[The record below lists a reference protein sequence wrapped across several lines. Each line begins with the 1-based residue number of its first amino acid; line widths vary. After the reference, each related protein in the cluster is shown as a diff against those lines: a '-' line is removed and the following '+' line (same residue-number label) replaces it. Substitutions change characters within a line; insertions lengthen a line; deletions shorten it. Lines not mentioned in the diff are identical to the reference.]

1 MDPKKGEDKA
11 KSLFSDGTKVS
22 VKTANQ
28 SGLLGTVRYYGTMT
42 GSTGNWVGVEL
53 DSALGKCNGSQGGKS
68 YFTCKNNFG
77 IFVRSTQVKIIEEE
91 QSSISRGPSTKKTED
106 LQKPEEDDSKA
117 REEVKQRIA
126 EKKQKI
132 VDQIKKDLKDD
143 TARPD
148 DPNAELSLLKKEE
161 TIKLLEED
169 NHKLRT
175 EVDRAKKMMSHD
187 SSLIADL
194 KSKIANLET
203 QAKSKTISADT
214 QELIETLTLEK
225 ELAEEN
231 AESLQQELHKAEKE
245 LAEIKEDL
253 ELKTLELEEY
263 QEDAQRAAMSD
274 ESESFNVSELKI
286 ALKRL
291 YNESQNQKVMYENRV
306 QQLENQIA
314 DIPSVEAKI
323 RQIGELKLEM
333 VNKQKEIMA
342 LKEALE
348 EASEQAEMVEKLTED
363 NFNKTEKIM
372 ELNERLKEL
381 QELHEL
387 EEQMAEEQAELEKTL
402 NSEMHDREVT
412 IQNLKNELTK
422 MEMQKVDYEKTINQF
437 RVRVCEL
444 TNDVQS
450 LKDQLADSGE
460 EEKVKKMQTLMEKN
474 VMINN
479 KMREMMTMHIN
490 GKLNEVLYS
499 GLLNKVLYMES
510 CVPSN
515 VVELLDMQTL
525 SNYLLLSTLRGKT
538 YILLSEV
545 IRITIDTIHDKYLIR
560 WVANLGALSVN
571 LIYDCVGIED
581 HLKTLSHKDYL
592 DFMRQI
598 DWSQFLSINSNVD
611 NFLKLLKEGGISSTI
626 SLDTFNYSVG
636 IIHHFSI
643 QAVPAFS
650 GKAALSRACL
660 QLSVGIYCLL
670 QMYALNDAI
679 TGAVDYKDL
688 LNKCLAYGK
697 LLLDLGG
704 DEDPVPL
711 KVMADV
717 FSSRYSA
724 VSKLLFDNEVGDYSG
739 YSWVEWFMSSEKDV
753 KSFSNFSIIKRQEER
768 KNSGPWTTQAL
779 NVKEKLNKFEETS
792 RDLEDARANLKNFSL
807 KVAKLEKELSELR
820 IAKTGLESRLADAH
834 AKSTRLAQLEIEK
847 KRLQDREKYFE
858 ESMDAV
864 NTELERMQERNKIL
878 EEELESLRVRE
889 EDTKSMTT
897 ASINVSESGGLINML
912 RGSTITRHGGGQ
924 IGQDELE
931 TFSAIIDHYKLQKK
945 QMHSHILRSQIRDVP
960 KFDNLESNP
969 AKSKIDSLYKVQSQ
983 MKKDISK
990 LRILDLSDKNYKEK
1004 VEKDK
1009 ENLRAN
1015 TLVARQTVE
1024 SIQNLVSG
1032 EGGMGSFIHTGPTGT
1047 LGKVVMGKGS
1057 NVIPACITLDEF
1069 KSLRKVLNLN

>member
-1 MDPKKGEDKA
+1 MEPKKSEDKA
-11 KSLFSDGTKVS
+11 KSLFSEGTRVS

-28 SGLLGTVRYYGTMT
+28 SGLLGSIRYYGPMT
-42 GSTGNWVGVEL
+42 GSTGSWVGVEL
-53 DSALGKCNGSQGGKS
+53 DSALGKCNGSQGGKT
-68 YFTCKNNFG
+68 YFSCKNNYG

-91 QSSISRGPSTKKTED
+91 QQSLTRSQTKKTED
-106 LQKPEEDDSKA
+106 LSKTEDDDSKT

-132 VDQIKKDLKDD
+132 VDQIKKDHKED
-143 TARPD
+143 THRTED
-148 DPNAELSLLKKEE
+148 SNAELSLLKKEE

-169 NHKLRT
+169 NHKLRN
-175 EVDRAKKMMSHD
+175 EIERAKKMMSHD

-194 KSKIANLET
+194 KTKIATLE
-203 QAKSKTISADT
+203 QQLKAKAVSADT

-231 AESLQQELHKAEKE
+231 AETLQQELLRVEKE
-245 LAEIKEDL
+245 ITDLREDL
-253 ELKTLELEEY
+253 ELKTLELEQY
-263 QEDAQRAAMSD
+263 QDDAQRAALSED
-274 ESESFNVSELKI
+274 NESFNVSELKI

-291 YNESQNQKVMYENRV
+291 YNESQSQKVMYENRIQV
-306 QQLENQIA
+306 LENQLA

-323 RQIGELKLEM
+323 RQIGELKLEL
-333 VNKQKEIMA
+333 VGKQKEIMN
-342 LKEALE
+342 LKDALE
-348 EASEQAEMVEKLTED
+348 ETSEQAEAVERLTGE
-363 NFNKTEKIM
+363 NFEKHEKIL
-372 ELNERLKEL
+372 ELSERLKEL
-381 QELHEL
+381 QELYDL
-387 EEQMAEEQAELEKTL
+387 EVQMAEEQADLEKTL
-402 NSEMHDREVT
+402 NADIHDREVT

-444 TNDVQS
+444 QNDVQS

-460 EEKVKKMQTLMEKN
+460 EEKVKKMQQLMEKN

-499 GLLNKVLYMES
+499 SLQNKILYMEA
-510 CVPSN
+510 CIPSN
-515 VVELLDMQTL
+515 VVDLLEMPIL
-525 SNYLLLSTLRGKT
+525 NNYLLLSTLRGKT

-545 IRITIDTIHDKYLIR
+545 IRITIDTIHDKYLLR
-560 WVANLGALSVN
+560 WVANLGALCVN
-571 LIYDCVGIED
+571 LIYDCLGLED
-581 HLKTLSHKDYL
+581 HLKTLSYKDYL
-592 DFMRQI
+592 DFMKAI
-598 DWSQFLSINSNVD
+598 DWGQFLSINSNVD

-636 IIHHFSI
+636 IVHHFSI
-643 QAVPAFS
+643 QAVQNFS

-670 QMYALNDAI
+670 QMYGLNDSI
-679 TGAVDYKDL
+679 TGAVDYKEL
-688 LNKCLAYGK
+688 LHKSLTYGK
-697 LLLDLGG
+697 LFLELGG
-704 DEDPVPL
+704 EEDPVPL
-711 KVMADV
+711 KNMAEV

-739 YSWVEWFMSSEKDV
+739 YSWVDWFTSSEKDI
-753 KSFSNFSIIKRQEER
+753 KSFLNFSIVKRQEER
-768 KNSGPWTTQAL
+768 KNSGPWTVQAL
-779 NVKEKLNKFEETS
+779 TVKEKLNKFEETN
-792 RDLEDARANLKNFSL
+792 RDLEDARNNLKTFSL

-820 IAKTGLESRLADAH
+820 ISKTGLESRLADAH

-864 NTELERMQERNKIL
+864 NTELEKYQERNKEL
-878 EEELESLRVRE
+878 EEELASLRVKE
-889 EDTKSMTT
+889 EDTKTQPSASMI
-897 ASINVSESGGLINML
+897 AAESGGLINML

-945 QMHSHILRSQIRDVP
+945 QMHSHILRSQIRDIP
-960 KFDNLESNP
+960 KFENLDLNP
-969 AKSKIDSLYKVQSQ
+969 AKNKIDSLYKVQSQ

-990 LRILDLSDKNYKEK
+990 LRIVDLSDKNCKERS
-1004 VEKDK
+1004 EKEK

-1015 TLVARQTVE
+1015 TLAARQTVE
-1024 SIQNLVSG
+1024 GIQNLVSG
-1032 EGGMGSFIHTGPTGT
+1032 DGGMGSFIHTGPTGT
-1047 LGKVVMGKGS
+1047 LGKVVMGKGN

-1069 KSLRKVLNLN
+1069 RSLRKVLNLN